1 MESHSDITDDR
12 RAAQKTL
19 GATDFE
25 IEALLEPIL
34 ASGVRRDQIVE
45 LTRKAWSDF
54 SELNALLT
62 EASSLQTISKDL
74 HIRLDQIR
82 RLLKPYA
89 AINFSEIG
97 RALAALEGG
106 SKRSELGAMLYC
118 ARGLT
123 HRLRQEYR
131 LAAAR
136 FADAASIKELAE
148 LSRWAY
154 ALKKAQALR
163 DLGQD
168 FLDDQALR
176 DAIGAYELIVNSLVS
191 RDKDPIYWAKTSS
204 ELGTAQALLG
214 QRMQGTKTLEKAIER
229 LQSAELIQ
237 RHKADP
243 LEWAI
248 TQNSLGNALGTLAH
262 RQKDEDM
269 LEAALQAFEQA
280 LTVRSPDTTPW
291 DWATTQNN
299 MGAVLQT
306 LGQRK
311 NDPQLLKRAV
321 DAYKSVLLVWTRDR
335 APLHWATTFNNLG
348 TALRTLGEKR
358 KGPRTL
364 EQAVAAYRN
373 ALAERTRERVPEQW
387 AMTQNNLGAALQK
400 LGERTEDIKSF
411 NEAVTAYQD
420 ALKEWTQEKNPITWA
435 MTTANLAVA
444 QKSLAERLADPG
456 AAKLALE
463 YFESVAKAFR
473 EASHAQYYEFAT
485 EQIAKTRTLIDG
497 LRAG

>member
-1 MESHSDITDDR
+1 MDPNFDNERT
-12 RAAQKTL
+12 AAQKNL

-54 SELNALLT
+54 SQLSELLL
-62 EASSLQTISKDL
+62 EASSLPTISKDL
-74 HIRLDQIR
+74 YSGLDQIR
-82 RLLKPYA
+82 RLLKPDA
-89 AINFSEIG
+89 VIRFSEID
-97 RALAALEGG
+97 RALTALEGE

-136 FADAASIKELAE
+136 FADAASITELGE

-168 FLDDQALR
+168 FLEDQALR
-176 DAIGAYELIVNSLVS
+176 DSIGAYESILESLVS
-191 RDKDPIYWAKTSS
+191 RDNNPVDWAKTTA

-214 QRMQGTKTLEKAIER
+214 QRMHGTRTLEKAIEH

-237 RHKADP
+237 RNEADP

-280 LTVRSPDTTPW
+280 LTVRSPETTPW

-299 MGAVLQT
+299 LGALLQT
-306 LGQRK
+306 LGQRR
-311 NDPQLLKRAV
+311 NDPQLLKRSV
-321 DAYKSVLLVWTRDR
+321 EAYKSVLLIWTRDR
-335 APLHWATTFNNLG
+335 APLHRRVG
-348 TALRTLGEKR
+348 VHTAGRSPQR
-358 KGPRTL
+358 WPRCPP
-364 EQAVAAYRN
+364 RG
-373 ALAERTRERVPEQW
+373 RRDHRS
-387 AMTQNNLGAALQK
+387 
-400 LGERTEDIKSF
+400 D
-411 NEAVTAYQD
+411 
-420 ALKEWTQEKNPITWA
+420 
-435 MTTANLAVA
+435 
-444 QKSLAERLADPG
+444 
-456 AAKLALE
+456 
-463 YFESVAKAFR
+463 
-473 EASHAQYYEFAT
+473 
-485 EQIAKTRTLIDG
+485 
-497 LRAG
+497 

>member
-1 MESHSDITDDR
+1 MDPNFDNERT
-12 RAAQKTL
+12 AAQKNL

-25 IEALLEPIL
+25 IKALLEPIL

-54 SELNALLT
+54 SELCELLL
-62 EASSLQTISKDL
+62 EASSLPTISKDL
-74 HIRLDQIR
+74 YSGLDQIR
-82 RLLKPYA
+82 RLLKPDA
-89 AINFSEIG
+89 VIHFSEID
-97 RALAALEGG
+97 RALTALEGE

-136 FADAASIKELAE
+136 FADAASIKELGE

-168 FLDDQALR
+168 FLEDQALR
-176 DAIGAYELIVNSLVS
+176 DAIGAYESILESLVS
-191 RDKDPIYWAKTSS
+191 RDNNPVDWAKTTA

-214 QRMQGTKTLEKAIER
+214 QRMHGTRTLEKAIEH

-237 RHKADP
+237 RNEADP

-280 LTVRSPDTTPW
+280 LTVRSPETTPW

-299 MGAVLQT
+299 LGALLQT
-306 LGQRK
+306 LGQRR
-311 NDPQLLKRAV
+311 NDPQLLKRSV
-321 DAYKSVLLVWTRDR
+321 EAYKSVLLIWTRDR

-373 ALAERTRERVPEQW
+373 ALAERTRDRVPEQW

-400 LGERTEDIKSF
+400 LGERTEDVKAF
-411 NEAVTAYQD
+411 NEAVTAYQN
-420 ALKEWTQEKNPITWA
+420 ALKEWTQDKNPMTWA
-435 MTTANLAVA
+435 MTTANLAIA
-444 QKSLAERLADPG
+444 QKSLAERLADAG
-456 AAKLALE
+456 AAKMALE
-463 YFESVAKAFR
+463 YFESVAQVFR
-473 EASHAQYYEFAT
+473 NASHAQYYEFAT

-497 LRAG
+497 LHGG